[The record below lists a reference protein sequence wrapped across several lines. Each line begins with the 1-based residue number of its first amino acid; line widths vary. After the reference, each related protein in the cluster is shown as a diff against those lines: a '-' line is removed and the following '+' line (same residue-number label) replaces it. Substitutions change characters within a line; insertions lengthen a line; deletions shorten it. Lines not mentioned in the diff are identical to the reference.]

1 MRVCAS
7 YGSVPDRLADADMHE
22 LRLDVFDVLPPDL
35 DRDCIG
41 TLAGKDISAVP
52 AGFEGM
58 VDVGDSDAEIPFRK
72 IRSVHDFEKTPS
84 EEVLRRTLETG
95 DQELSK
101 FACMVRSFSDLHTI
115 YKAATSVGRKHLVLG
130 MGEMGTVTRI
140 RQGIL
145 GNDVS
150 FGYVGRR
157 TASGQLSAEEMK
169 ALGDDCAVVGI
180 TGNPLG
186 HTLSPVMQGAAMR
199 DKGINGIYLK
209 FESPDLAH
217 VDDVIREYDIRGMNV
232 TIPYKRAVMEYLDEL
247 SPLAERMGNVN
258 TITRLSDGR
267 LRGDNTDYFGFQ
279 CLVEELGAEAAGKKA
294 LVLGATGGAGT
305 TASMV
310 LGDLGAIVAPVGR
323 TSEVNY
329 DNIAQQ
335 SDAALLVNCTPAG
348 MFPHCPAAPCTLE
361 GLDALEGVIDIVYN
375 PARTGLMLAAERR
388 GIPCIGGLLM
398 LVAQAAQAV
407 ERYTGQVT
415 PRERILDVTERLS
428 RREQNIALIGMPG
441 SGKTRVGEQIALL
454 TGREHIDL
462 DRALEERLGMPCAD
476 YIVERGEVAFREQ
489 ETAALAD
496 ISQRRGLVLSPGGGV
511 VTRDENYPLLHQNS
525 QIVMLNRKLDE
536 LAHKGR
542 PITARDGIEKLAEQ
556 RMPRYRAWADHT
568 IDSRDCAANTARAA
582 LDTLPPAL

>member
-1 MRVCAS
+1 MTDTAATRPYGVLGRVLGHS
-7 YGSVPDRLADADMHE
+7 Y
-22 LRLDVFDVLPPDL
+22 
-35 DRDCIG
+35 
-41 TLAGKDISAVP
+41 
-52 AGFEGM
+52 
-58 VDVGDSDAEIPFRK
+58 
-72 IRSVHDFEKTPS
+72 TP
-84 EEVLRRTLETG
+84 
-95 DQELSK
+95 
-101 FACMVRSFSDLHTI
+101 TI
-115 YKAATSVGRKHLVLG
+115 YKELAGLEYVRFEREPEDLQAFMTGD
-130 MGEMGTVTRI
+130 EWEGT
-140 RQGIL
+140 
-145 GNDVS
+145 
-150 FGYVGRR
+150 
-157 TASGQLSAEEMK
+157 
-169 ALGDDCAVVGI
+169 
-180 TGNPLG
+180 
-186 HTLSPVMQGAAMR
+186 
-199 DKGINGIYLK
+199 
-209 FESPDLAH
+209 
-217 VDDVIREYDIRGMNV
+217 NV
-232 TIPYKRAVMEYLDEL
+232 TIPYKRAVMEYLHEL
-247 SPLAERMGNVN
+247 SPLAKRMGNVN
-258 TITRLSDGR
+258 TITRLPDGH

-279 CLVEELGAEAAGKKA
+279 CLVEELGVEVAGKKA

-310 LGDLGAIVAPVGR
+310 LGDLGAIVVPVGR

-348 MFPHCPAAPCTLE
+348 MFPHCPDAPCTLE

-375 PARTGLMLAAERR
+375 PARTGLMLEAECR

-476 YIVERGEVAFREQ
+476 FIVERGEAAFREQ
-489 ETAALAD
+489 ETVALSD
-496 ISQRRGLVLSPGGGV
+496 ISKRSGLVLSTGGGV
-511 VTRDENYPLLHQNS
+511 VTRDDNYPLLHQNS

-542 PITARDGIEKLAEQ
+542 PITARDGIDKLAEQ
-556 RMPRYRAWADHT
+556 RMPRYRGWADYI
-568 IDSRDCAANTARAA
+568 IDSRDCAANTAQAL